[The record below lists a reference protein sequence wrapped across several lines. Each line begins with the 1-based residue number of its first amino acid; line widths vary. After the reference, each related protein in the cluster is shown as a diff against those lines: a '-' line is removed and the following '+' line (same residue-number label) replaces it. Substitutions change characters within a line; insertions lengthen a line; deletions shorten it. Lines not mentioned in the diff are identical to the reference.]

1 MKNFLSGKICLI
13 LVIIQKIQSFLMRL
27 IKSYGQNERWIWWRY
42 CNWICGIKVKNVFY
56 KKLMVKS
63 GIQQE
68 KWVSQLS
75 LINSKML
82 YLMKKLLD
90 TKWKQFKIKS
100 GSVKIAPLKNCPQKI
115 SPQKITTYGNC
126 PLWKYPLMKVPSS
139 ENSALWK
146 SPPWKL
152 SPEN

>member
-1 MKNFLSGKICLI
+1 MT